1 MRIIVDTDKCIG
13 SGNCV
18 LACRELF
25 AQNEDDGLI
34 RVLNTSPSLS
44 LLPHIKQA
52 VQDCPALVFRLEDE
66 QEISSLVIVE
76 LPLEP
81 SV

>member
-18 LACRELF
+18 LACQEIF
-25 AQNEDDGLI
+25 AQSEDNGLI
-34 RVLNTSPSLS
+34 HVLNTHPSLT

-52 VQDCPALVFRLEDE
+52 IQDCPALVFRLEDE
-66 QEISSLVIVE
+66 QEISSLTIVE
-76 LPLEP
+76 RP
-81 SV
+81 SESPA